1 MNEAAARRERGHLS
15 IGEVLNLLQGEFPDI
30 TISKIRF
37 LESQGLIDPERTPSG
52 YRKFYEADIGRLRWI
67 LVQQRE
73 NFLPL
78 KVIKER
84 LESGEADTV
93 ADGKGQVADGKG
105 HAADGAVDE
114 ADNKAAPPAGSARA
128 DRAATTAEL
137 DLAPTPG
144 PAKPAK
150 AVPAAAAA
158 PDVAS
163 IARGATPDSS
173 AKSGSSAPPSSP
185 TPSADG
191 SAASA
196 RVANDDGDGDL
207 SRGAAR
213 AARAAVRS
221 APLDPG
227 LASVA
232 LSRDELAEAAGIT
245 PADVADL
252 ERFGLLTGRSIGPT
266 VLYDEAA
273 LGVAR
278 LAAGFIRHGVEGR
291 HLRMYKVAAERE
303 ASFFQQVVMPFLKQR
318 HPGARQQA
326 VETLGELAEL
336 GEGLRAAML
345 HNALRDYLG
354 SP

>member
-1 MNEAAARRERGHLS
+1 VNDAGEANRAHLS
-15 IGEVLNLLQGEFPDI
+15 IGEVLSLLQGEFPDI

-52 YRKFYEADIGRLRWI
+52 YRKFYDSDIARLRWI

-84 LESGEADTV
+84 LEQG
-93 ADGKGQVADGKG
+93 
-105 HAADGAVDE
+105 
-114 ADNKAAPPAGSARA
+114 
-128 DRAATTAEL
+128 EL
-137 DLAPTPG
+137 DELPVDG
-144 PAKPAK
+144 PQQGRTVDPEPEL
-150 AVPAAAAA
+150 VL
-158 PDVAS
+158 S
-163 IARGATPDSS
+163 
-173 AKSGSSAPPSSP
+173 SSAPQGGAS
-185 TPSADG
+185 TASAMTA
-191 SAASA
+191 SAADA
-196 RVANDDGDGDL
+196 

-213 AARAAVRS
+213 AARDAVRT

-227 LASVA
+227 SASVA

-252 ERFGLLTGRSIGPT
+252 EHYGLLSGRAIGPT
-266 VLYDEAA
+266 VLYDESA

-278 LAAGFIRHGVEGR
+278 LAAGFLRHGVEGR

-303 ASFFQQVVMPFLKQR
+303 ASFFQQVLMPLLKQR

-345 HNALRDYLG
+345 QHALRDYLG
-354 SP
+354 TT